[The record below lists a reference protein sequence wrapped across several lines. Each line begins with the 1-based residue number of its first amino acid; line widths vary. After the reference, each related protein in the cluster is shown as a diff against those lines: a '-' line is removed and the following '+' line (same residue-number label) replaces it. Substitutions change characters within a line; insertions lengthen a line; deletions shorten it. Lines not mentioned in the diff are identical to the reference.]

1 MRAQQEGA
9 SVLRRD
15 SLFWHLELG
24 LGVRRGCRDTLS
36 EPWARDFQA
45 QGFHFQPAVV
55 RWLYR
60 VVVCLSF
67 CLRDRDACEVIAY
80 GGGSR
85 KDSSEL
91 FNQACQHLTVV
102 YERKLVVLPSLFWTS
117 QGTVSIH

>member
-1 MRAQQEGA
+1 MT
-9 SVLRRD
+9 
-15 SLFWHLELG
+15 LFQSRG
-24 LGVRRGCRDTLS
+24 LGTFRHK
-36 EPWARDFQA
+36 DFIFNQLWSD
-45 QGFHFQPAVV
+45 GFTG
-55 RWLYR
+55 LL
-60 VVVCLSF
+60 CLSF